1 MNTLRWSQISI
12 IVLSVWVSGQSVAQQ
27 ASNSPV
33 PLDTGKI
40 EQLTGIKGKLDSAEG
55 VFKVSQPRTDL
66 NATVAGVKMTPPMGL
81 TSWAG
86 FQAAGDQV
94 MVMGDIVLQE
104 DQVNPVM
111 SAALDNGLEVTAL
124 HNHFLWD
131 TPKIMFMH
139 IGGMGALETLATG
152 VGKVFAKVQETHA
165 GKKAAA
171 NKLDAAKTSLD
182 PKPIETI
189 IGTPV
194 EKTGEVYKVTL
205 GRTTQMNGHSAGK
218 AMGVNTWAVFA
229 GSDEKAIVEGD
240 FAMLESEL
248 QGVLKAL
255 RGAGIN
261 IAAIHHHMVNETP
274 KIVFLHYW
282 GAGSVSDLAKAVK
295 TALDTQEK
303 SCCKSA
309 GTS

>member
-1 MNTLRWSQISI
+1 MNKIRWSQIGI
-12 IVLSVWVSGQSVAQQ
+12 IVLCVWVSGQSVAEQPPP
-27 ASNSPV
+27 NSPV
-33 PLDTGKI
+33 ALDTVKI
-40 EQLTGIKGKLDSAEG
+40 EQLTGIKGKLDTAES

-66 NATVAGVKMTPPMGL
+66 NVTVAGVKMTPQMGL
-81 TSWAG
+81 TSWVG

-94 MVMGDIVLQE
+94 MVMGDMVLQE

-131 TPKIMFMH
+131 TPRIMFMH
-139 IGGMGALETLATG
+139 IGGMGNLEAIATG
-152 VGKVFAKVQETHA
+152 VGKVFAKAQETRS
-165 GKKAAA
+165 GKKLVPAIRF
-171 NKLDAAKTSLD
+171 DAAKMSFD

-218 AMGVNTWAVFA
+218 VMGVNTWAVFA
-229 GSDEKAIVEGD
+229 GSNEKAIVEGD

-261 IAAIHHHMVNETP
+261 ITSIHHHMVNEAP

-282 GAGSVSDLAKAVK
+282 GTGAVSDLAKGIK
-295 TALDTQEK
+295 TALDTQAK
-303 SCCKSA
+303 S
-309 GTS
+309 

>member
-1 MNTLRWSQISI
+1 MKSNHWSQIGI
-12 IVLSVWVSGQSVAQQ
+12 IVLCVWVSGQSVAQQ
-27 ASNSPV
+27 PPNSPV
-33 PLDTGKI
+33 ALDTVKI
-40 EQLTGIKGKLDSAEG
+40 EQLTGIKGKLDTAESI
-55 VFKVSQPRTDL
+55 FKVSQPRTDL
-66 NATVAGVKMTPPMGL
+66 NATVAGVKMTPQMGL

-104 DQVNPVM
+104 DQINPVM
-111 SAALDNGLEVTAL
+111 SVALDNGLEVTGL

-131 TPKIMFMH
+131 TPRIMFMH
-139 IGGMGALETLATG
+139 IGGMGNLETLATG
-152 VGKVFAKVQETHA
+152 VGKVFAKARETHS
-165 GKKAAA
+165 GKKPVAAI
-171 NKLDAAKTSLD
+171 KFDAAKTSLD

-205 GRTTQMNGHSAGK
+205 GRMTQMNGHSAGK

-229 GSDEKAIVEGD
+229 GSNEKAIVEGD

-248 QGVLKAL
+248 QDVLKAL

-282 GAGSVSDLAKAVK
+282 GAGSVSDLAKGIK
-295 TALDTQEK
+295 TALDTQAKIIE
-303 SCCKSA
+303 A
-309 GTS
+309 ARP

>member
-1 MNTLRWSQISI
+1 MKSIRWSQIGI
-12 IVLSVWVSGQSVAQQ
+12 IVLCAWVSGQSVAQQ
-27 ASNSPV
+27 PSNSPTA
-33 PLDTGKI
+33 LDTVKI
-40 EQLTGIKGKLDSAEG
+40 EQLTGIKGKLDAAEP

-66 NATVAGVKMTPPMGL
+66 NATVAGVKMIPSMGL

-86 FQAAGDQV
+86 FLAVGDQV

-111 SAALDNGLEVTAL
+111 SAALDNGLEVTGL

-131 TPKIMFMH
+131 KPRIMFMH
-139 IGGMGALETLATG
+139 IGGMGNLETLATG
-152 VGKVFAKVQETHA
+152 VGKVFAKVRETHS
-165 GKKAAA
+165 GKKPAAA
-171 NKLDAAKTSLD
+171 IKFDAAKTSLD
-182 PKPIETI
+182 PKPIETT

-205 GRTTQMNGHSAGK
+205 GRTTQMNGHSIGK

-229 GSDEKAIVEGD
+229 GSNEKAIVEGD
-240 FAMLESEL
+240 FAMIESEL

-261 IAAIHHHMVNETP
+261 IVAIHHHMANETP

-282 GAGSVSDLAKAVK
+282 GAGSVSNLAKGIKA
-295 TALDTQEK
+295 ALDTQAK
-303 SCCKSA
+303 S
-309 GTS
+309 

>member
-1 MNTLRWSQISI
+1 MKSLRWSQIGL
-12 IVLSVWVSGQSVAQQ
+12 IVLSVWVSGQSVAQSQ
-27 ASNSPV
+27 V
-33 PLDTGKI
+33 PLDTVKI
-40 EQLTGIKGKLDSAEG
+40 EQLTGIKGKLDTAES
-55 VFKVSQPRTDL
+55 VFKVSHPRTDL
-66 NATVAGVKMTPPMGL
+66 NAIIAGVKMTPPMGL

-111 SAALDNGLEVTAL
+111 SAALDNGLEVTGL
-124 HNHFLWD
+124 HNHYLWD
-131 TPKIMFMH
+131 KPRIMFMH
-139 IGGMGALETLATG
+139 IGGMGSLETLATC
-152 VGKVFAKVQETHA
+152 VGRVFAKAHETQS
-165 GKKAAA
+165 GKKPAATI
-171 NKLDAAKTSLD
+171 KLDAAKTSLD

-189 IGTPV
+189 IGAPV
-194 EKTGEVYKVTL
+194 EKIGDVYKVTL
-205 GRTTQMNGHSAGK
+205 GRSTQMNGHSAGK

-229 GSDEKAIVEGD
+229 GSDAKAVVEGD

-255 RGAGIN
+255 RGSGIN

-282 GAGSVSDLAKAVK
+282 GAGTVSDLAKGVK
-295 TALDTQEK
+295 TALDTQAK
-303 SCCKSA
+303 S
-309 GTS
+309 

>member
-1 MNTLRWSQISI
+1 MKSLRWSQIGI
-12 IVLSVWVSGQSVAQQ
+12 VVLSVWVFGQSVAQQ

-33 PLDTGKI
+33 ALDTVKI
-40 EQLTGIKGKLDSAEG
+40 EQLTGIKGKLDAAES
-55 VFKVSQPRTDL
+55 VFKVSQPRADL
-66 NATVAGVKMTPPMGL
+66 NAIVAGVKMTPSMGL

-86 FQAAGDQV
+86 FQAVGDQV

-104 DQVNPVM
+104 DQINPVM
-111 SAALDNGLEVTAL
+111 STALENGIEVTAL

-131 TPKIMFMH
+131 TPRIMFMH
-139 IGGMGALETLATG
+139 IGGMGNLETLAAG
-152 VGKVFAKVQETHA
+152 VGKVFAKVQETHS
-165 GKKAAA
+165 GKKPAAA
-171 NKLDAAKTSLD
+171 IKLDAAKTSLD
-182 PKPIETI
+182 PKPIEAI
-189 IGTPV
+189 IGAPV

-205 GRTTQMNGHSAGK
+205 GRTTQMNDHSAGK

-240 FAMLESEL
+240 FAMIESEL

-282 GAGSVSDLAKAVK
+282 GAGSVSDLAKGIKA
-295 TALDTQEK
+295 ALDTQAK
-303 SCCKSA
+303 S
-309 GTS
+309 

>member
-1 MNTLRWSQISI
+1 MNTLRWSQIGI
-12 IVLSVWVSGQSVAQQ
+12 IVLCVWVSEQSLAQQ
-27 ASNSPV
+27 ASNSQV
-33 PLDTGKI
+33 PLDAGKI
-40 EQLTGIKGKLDSAEG
+40 EQLTGIKGKLDSAES

-66 NATVAGVKMTPPMGL
+66 NATVAGVKMIPQMGL

-111 SAALDNGLEVTAL
+111 SAALDNGLEVTGL

-131 TPKIMFMH
+131 KPRIMFMH
-139 IGGMGALETLATG
+139 IGGMGNLDALATG
-152 VGKVFAKVQETHA
+152 VGKVFAKVQETHS
-165 GKKAAA
+165 GKKSASPTGFNA
-171 NKLDAAKTSLD
+171 NKTSLD

-218 AMGVNTWAVFA
+218 TMGVNTWAVFA
-229 GSDEKAIVEGD
+229 GSNEKAIVEGD

-255 RGAGIN
+255 RSAGIN
-261 IAAIHHHMVNETP
+261 IVAIHQHMVNETP

-282 GAGSVSDLAKAVK
+282 GAGSVSDLAKGIK
-295 TALDTQEK
+295 TALGTQSK
-303 SCCKSA
+303 
-309 GTS
+309 

>member
-1 MNTLRWSQISI
+1 MKSLRWSQISI
-12 IVLSVWVSGQSVAQQ
+12 IVLSVWFSGQSVAQQ

-33 PLDTGKI
+33 ALDAAKI

-66 NATVAGVKMTPPMGL
+66 NATVAGVKMTPQMGL
-81 TSWAG
+81 TSWVG

-111 SAALDNGLEVTAL
+111 STALDNGLQVTGL

-131 TPKIMFMH
+131 KPRVMFMH
-139 IGGMGALETLATG
+139 VGGMGNLETLATG
-152 VGKVFAKVQETHA
+152 VGKVFAKVQETRS
-165 GKKAAA
+165 GKKPAAA
-171 NKLDAAKTSLD
+171 IKFDAAKTSLD

-189 IGTPV
+189 IGSPA

-205 GRTTQMNGHSAGK
+205 GRTTQMGSHSAGK

-255 RGAGIN
+255 RGSGIN

-282 GAGSVSDLAKAVK
+282 GAGAVSDLAKSIK
-295 TALDTQEK
+295 TALDTQAK
-303 SCCKSA
+303 S
-309 GTS
+309 

>member
-1 MNTLRWSQISI
+1 MNKIRWSQIGI
-12 IVLSVWVSGQSVAQQ
+12 IVLCAWVSGQSVAQQ
-27 ASNSPV
+27 PSNSPV
-33 PLDTGKI
+33 ALDTVKI
-40 EQLTGIKGKLDSAEG
+40 EQLTGIKGKLDVAES

-66 NATVAGVKMTPPMGL
+66 SVTVAGVKMTPQMGL

-94 MVMGDIVLQE
+94 MVMGDMVLQE
-104 DQVNPVM
+104 DQINQVM

-131 TPKIMFMH
+131 TPRIMFMH
-139 IGGMGALETLATG
+139 IGGMGNLETLATG
-152 VGKVFAKVQETHA
+152 VGKVFAKAQETRN
-165 GKKAAA
+165 GKKLVPAV
-171 NKLDAAKTSLD
+171 KFDATKTSLD

-218 AMGVNTWAVFA
+218 TMGINTWAVFA
-229 GSDEKAIVEGD
+229 GSNEKAIVEGD

-261 IAAIHHHMVNETP
+261 ITSIHHHMVNETP

-282 GAGSVSDLAKAVK
+282 GTGSVNDLAKAIK
-295 TALDTQEK
+295 TALDTQTK
-303 SCCKSA
+303 S
-309 GTS
+309 

>member
-1 MNTLRWSQISI
+1 MNTLSWSQIGI

-27 ASNSPV
+27 PSNNPV
-33 PLDTGKI
+33 ALDTVKI
-40 EQLTGIKGKLDSAEG
+40 EQLTGIKGKLDAAES
-55 VFKVSQPRTDL
+55 VFKVSQPRADL
-66 NATVAGVKMTPPMGL
+66 NAIIAGVKMTPPMGL

-111 SAALDNGLEVTAL
+111 SAALDNGLEVTGL
-124 HNHFLWD
+124 HNHYLWD
-131 TPKIMFMH
+131 KPRIMFMH
-139 IGGMGALETLATG
+139 IGGMGSLETLATC
-152 VGKVFAKVQETHA
+152 VGRVFAKAHETQS
-165 GKKAAA
+165 GKKPAATI
-171 NKLDAAKTSLD
+171 KLDAAKTSLD

-189 IGTPV
+189 IGAPV
-194 EKTGEVYKVTL
+194 EKIGDVYKVTL
-205 GRTTQMNGHSAGK
+205 GRSTQMNGHSAGK

-229 GSDEKAIVEGD
+229 GSDAKAVVEGD

-255 RGAGIN
+255 RGSGIN

-282 GAGSVSDLAKAVK
+282 GAGTVSDLAKGVK
-295 TALDTQEK
+295 TALDTQAK
-303 SCCKSA
+303 S
-309 GTS
+309 

>member
-1 MNTLRWSQISI
+1 MNTIRWSQIGI
-12 IVLSVWVSGQSVAQQ
+12 IVLCAWVSGQSVAQQ
-27 ASNSPV
+27 PSNSPV
-33 PLDTGKI
+33 ALDTVKI
-40 EQLTGIKGKLDSAEG
+40 EQLTGIKGKLDAAES

-66 NATVAGVKMTPPMGL
+66 SATVAGVKMTPQMGL

-94 MVMGDIVLQE
+94 MVMGDMVLQE
-104 DQVNPVM
+104 DQINPVM

-131 TPKIMFMH
+131 TPRIMFMH
-139 IGGMGALETLATG
+139 IGGMGNLEALATG
-152 VGKVFAKVQETHA
+152 VGKVFAKAQETRS
-165 GKKAAA
+165 GKKSVPAIRF
-171 NKLDAAKTSLD
+171 DAAKTSLD

-218 AMGVNTWAVFA
+218 TMGVNTWAVFA
-229 GSDEKAIVEGD
+229 GSNEKAIVEGD

-255 RGAGIN
+255 RGADIT
-261 IAAIHHHMVNETP
+261 ITSIHHHMVNETP
-274 KIVFLHYW
+274 RIVFLHYW
-282 GAGSVSDLAKAVK
+282 GTGSVSNLAKAIK
-295 TALDTQEK
+295 TALDTQAK
-303 SCCKSA
+303 S
-309 GTS
+309 